1 MSERDDAA
9 CVYRHLRAHGP
20 DTLGGLVDACFPVLT
35 AGPASSVAAV
45 QRRSVG
51 RALSAVVW
59 MRAHGVS
66 VTCASIPG
74 FMSEY
79 DLGVTVTGTVTVT
92 ATESLGDSMDE
103 VYSHSA

>member
-9 CVYRHLRAHGP
+9 CVYRHLRSHGP
-20 DTLGGLVDACFPVLT
+20 DTLAGLVDACFPVLT
-35 AGPASSVAAV
+35 AGPTSSVLAV
-45 QRRSVG
+45 RKRSVG
-51 RALSAVVW
+51 RALGAVIW

-66 VTCASIPG
+66 LTCVSIPG

-79 DLGVTVTGTVTVT
+79 ALGVTVTGTVTAT